1 MPELYKNLK
10 PQDFDAYDCV
20 KLSKGFYLI
29 LLYLLRGYFIW
40 VASLTNFKDQV
51 SILQLIFPQPSQFYL
66 SLLSGASALVLFIVV
81 SQRRPEAPSW
91 VRSASRHLPS
101 WFLIALLID
110 LAINTTASIWF
121 NEFSLTLSITQ
132 LIIVMISAW
141 FLFTSNRVKLNT
153 REFPEPLPER
163 KRAKYDPRR

>member
-20 KLSKGFYLI
+20 KLSKAFYLI
-29 LLYLLRGYFIW
+29 LLYLLRAYFIW
-40 VASLTNFKDQV
+40 IASLTNFKDQV
-51 SILQLIFPQPSQFYL
+51 SILQLVFPQPSQFYL
-66 SLLSGASALVLFIVV
+66 SLLSGASALVLFFIVT
-81 SQRRPEAPSW
+81 QRRPEASSW
-91 VRSASRHLPS
+91 VRNASRHLPL

-110 LAINTTASIWF
+110 LTINTAASIWF
-121 NEFSLTLSITQ
+121 NEFSLPMSIIQ
-132 LIIVMISAW
+132 LVIVVIATW
-141 FLFTSNRVKLNT
+141 FLFTSDRIKLNT